1 MHPRLSS
8 WTPLSDGVSASRRG
22 SLVHQL
28 CGSLGGETGDF
39 QTSPG

>member
-28 CGSLGGETGDF
+28 CGSLGGETGGF